1 MSRPR
6 RLTASGPRALAAA
19 LLVLVVAAEA
29 GAQPEEVP
37 GGDAIFSGRGVAIFW
52 GVVRG
57 PDEARTRVVLR
68 IERLDPGAPWRLA
81 SVEALDPFTGQREWV
96 RLALDLAADPVATV
110 EMSRE
115 GFVAKPSRRV
125 LFYRD
130 AEAVQADRPG
140 LVVAYVSIP
149 DTVPEFASRAEL
161 NEHFRRARERLG
173 R

>member
-1 MSRPR
+1 MSVAGR
-6 RLTASGPRALAAA
+6 RCMAPVLAAA
-19 LLVLVVAAEA
+19 VLGTVLHSAV

-37 GGDAIFSGRGVAIFW
+37 GADAIFAGRGVAIFW

-57 PDEARTRVVLR
+57 PDEARTQVVLS
-68 IERLDPGAPWRLA
+68 IERVDPAAPWRLV
-81 SVEALDPFTGQREWV
+81 SVEAVDPFTKEREWV
-96 RLALDLAADPVATV
+96 RLALALEAGRAVTV

-115 GFVAKPSRRV
+115 GFLAKPSRRV

-130 AEAVQADRPG
+130 AAAVQAGRPG

-149 DTVPEFASRAEL
+149 DTVPEFAARTALE
-161 NEHFRRARERLG
+161 EHFRRARERLG